1 MQDTTESTVAAQVN
15 AKLTSLKSLQK
26 RMEEMH
32 RYLSDV
38 VQGKMPV
45 NHQII
50 YNMQDMFNLS
60 PNLKVEELV
69 KAFASNTNDSML
81 VIYLSSLI
89 RSIIALHNLINNK
102 MMNIEA
108 ERKANEPPKTEEDLK
123 REKEEREKALKEKEE
138 KEKAEKEKAQQKTKR
153 PKKDVKKK

>member
-1 MQDTTESTVAAQVN
+1 
-15 AKLTSLKSLQK
+15 
-26 RMEEMH
+26 MH